1 LTGPLYR
8 FSQWNVRHAKWTLGV
23 WAVVAVGIIL
33 FANSIGRITNDDL
46 SIPGSDSTH
55 ATNTL
60 DRYLPN
66 QANGSNPVVLETT
79 DGSRLDD
86 STNTTTVKATVKSL
100 EANQYV
106 HDATS
111 PLSEAGSDNLS
122 KDGQTGF
129 IAVTLTLAPDQLDD
143 EEADEIIAAAD
154 PAKRGGLRVSIG
166 GYLGQEVSNPATE
179 SSEAIGLGVA
189 VIVLL
194 FAFGTAV
201 AMSLPIITALF
212 GLGTGLAL
220 IGIAG
225 HVISVPSIAPTLAT
239 MLGLGVGIDY
249 ALFIVT
255 RHLGFLKDGHPPA
268 EAAARAAATAGGAVL
283 FAGSTVVVALLALYF
298 GGIPLV
304 RALGYSSAIV
314 VAVAIV
320 AALTL
325 LPALLGLV
333 GERIHKGRFPLAK
346 GAHDDGHPHGWN
358 RWAHFVGRHPWPAA
372 ITGILILVVLA
383 IPLLDITLGQPDNS
397 QMPTDTQ
404 TRKSYDALAN
414 GFSAGAT
421 GPMLVAVHF
430 EDPAKPDTK
439 KLNKLEDQQKQQEQQ
454 AQNQYEQAAQ
464 QAALAGEPPPPEPAG
479 PTKKQ
484 QQETDQQEAFLKSN
498 ASDPR
503 LVKLQNQIAKD
514 GDVYSVSPAKVEQDG
529 NAAVFSVTSN
539 SSPSSQATRDLV
551 SKLRD
556 ETIPDAEGKGMTTY
570 LDGQTAAYVDL
581 AERIGEKLPLVI
593 AIVVSLAFL
602 LLMLAFRSLVVPLTA
617 GLMNLLSVG
626 AAYGVLVA
634 VFEKGWG
641 LSLIGLDHTL
651 PVVSFV
657 PLLMFAI
664 LFGLSMD
671 YQVFLLTRM
680 QEHWRAEHNNH
691 DAVVEGLAG
700 TARVITSAALI
711 MVAVF
716 TSFVLNGDP
725 TVKQFGVGLAVAI
738 AIDATVV
745 RTLLVPAVM
754 IIFGKS
760 NWWLPGFLDRH
771 MPNLGIEGDE
781 YFEALDREEQKA
793 PAAGD
798 AATGG

>member
-1 LTGPLYR
+1 MTGPLYR
-8 FSQWNVRHAKWTLGV
+8 FSQWTVQHAKLV
-23 WAVVAVGIIL
+23 LAIWAVAAVAIVMI
-33 FANSIGRITNDDL
+33 ANTIGRITNDDL

-79 DGSRLDD
+79 DGSKL
-86 STNTTTVKATVKSL
+86 SGGSNEQAVKATTKSL
-100 EANQYV
+100 AANQYV
-106 HDATS
+106 HDAVS
-111 PLSEAGSDNLS
+111 PLTPAGADNLS
-122 KDGQTGF
+122 DDGTVGF
-129 IAVTLTLAPDQLDD
+129 IAVTLTLAPDQLDED
-143 EEADEIIAAAD
+143 EANEVIAAAD
-154 PAKRGGLRVSIG
+154 PARRAGLRVSVG
-166 GYLGQEVSNPATE
+166 GYLGQEVSTPATE
-179 SSEAIGLGVA
+179 SSEAIGLLVA
-189 VIVLL
+189 IIVLL

-201 AMSLPIITALF
+201 AMSLPIVTALF

-220 IGIAG
+220 VGIAG
-225 HVISVPSIAPTLAT
+225 HVISVPSIAPTLGT

-298 GGIPLV
+298 GGIPIV
-304 RALGYSSAIV
+304 RALGYSAAIV

-333 GERIHKGRFPLAK
+333 GDRIHKGHFSLAR
-346 GAHDDGHPHGWN
+346 GAHSDEHPRGWN

-372 ITGILILVVLA
+372 ATGIVILVLLA
-383 IPLLDITLGQPDNS
+383 MPLLDITLGQPDNS
-397 QMPTDTQ
+397 QMPSDTQ
-404 TRKSYDALAN
+404 TRKSYDALTGGFSPGAN
-414 GFSAGAT
+414 G
-421 GPMLVAVHF
+421 PLLIAVQF
-430 EDPAKPDTK
+430 EDPAQPDTK
-439 KLNKLEDQQKQQEQQ
+439 KLNQLEKQQQEQEQQ
-454 AQNQYEQAAQ
+454 AQEQYTQ
-464 QAALAGEPPPPEPAG
+464 QAQEAAAAGEPPPPEPAG
-479 PTKKQ
+479 PSQKQ
-484 QQETDQQEAFLKSN
+484 QQQTAQQEAFLKSS

-503 LVKLQNQIAKD
+503 LVKLQNKIAKTP
-514 GDVYSVSPAKVEQDG
+514 DVYLVSPAKVDDSG
-529 NAAVFSVTSN
+529 KAAVFTATPD
-539 SSPSSQATRDLV
+539 SSPSSQRTRDLV
-551 SKLRD
+551 TNLRD
-556 ETIPDAEGKGMTTY
+556 NVVPEAEGKGMTTFV
-570 LDGQTAAYVDL
+570 DGSTAAYIDL
-581 AERIGEKLPLVI
+581 ADRIGEKLPLVI
-593 AIVVSLAFL
+593 AIVVGLSFF

-641 LSLIGLDHTL
+641 LSLIGLDHTA
-651 PVVSFV
+651 PIVSFV

-671 YQVFLLTRM
+671 YQVFLLTRI
-680 QEHWRAEHNNH
+680 QEHWRAEHDNH

-760 NWWLPGFLDRH
+760 NWWLPGPLERH
-771 MPNLGIEGDE
+771 MPNIGIEGDE
-781 YFEALDREEQKA
+781 YFELVDKERGAEAAPARREE
-793 PAAGD
+793 
-798 AATGG
+798 